1 MHRHLK
7 IRSTAAA
14 LLALAAVPALAGTAS
29 AADSGVT
36 ADFTGDGKA
45 DTAALA
51 GTGDPARQQLVFNV
65 VDGGTSSIVL
75 PADPVAGP
83 QDLRVTDINGDG
95 RAEVLVTFSRG
106 ANTDFSTFVELGP
119 DGPRT
124 LTGPDGTRFDVTEG
138 GGIAAR
144 LGYECA
150 SNAEG
155 GRDLITLG
163 ATRIDT
169 GNGGELVYE
178 GQRTRYAV
186 ENGALTEVD
195 TYNFAGAGQDDP
207 VLKTDPASCA

>member
-1 MHRHLK
+1 MRTH
-7 IRSTAAA
+7 IRIRGTAAA

-36 ADFTGDGKA
+36 ADFNGDGKA

-51 GTGDPARQQLVFNV
+51 STGDPAVQQLVFNV
-65 VDGGTSSIVL
+65 DGTTSTITL
-75 PADPVAGP
+75 PADPAAGP
-83 QDLRVTDINGDG
+83 QEPRVTDINGDG

-186 ENGALTEVD
+186 ENGTSPRS
-195 TYNFAGAGQDDP
+195 TP
-207 VLKTDPASCA
+207 TTSPARARTTRY